1 MGEIRQMSAG
11 NVKPGTYILIDNVAC
26 VVKDIQKSKTGKHGA
41 SKCRI
46 EAVGLI
52 KGEKKIA
59 LFSGSDNVE
68 VPIIEKKTA
77 QVLSIHGDL
86 ANVMEMT
93 TFETMD
99 LKIPEELKDRV
110 KEGEM
115 VSYWIIMDEKVMM
128 EK

>member
-99 LKIPEELKDRV
+99 LKIPEELKDKV